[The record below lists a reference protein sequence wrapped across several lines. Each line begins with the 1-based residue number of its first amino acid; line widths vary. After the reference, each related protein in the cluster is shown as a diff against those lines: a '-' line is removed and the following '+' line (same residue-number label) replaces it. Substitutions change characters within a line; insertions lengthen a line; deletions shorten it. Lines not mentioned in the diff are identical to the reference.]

1 MSTVS
6 KPTKTRTEHDLLG
19 DLAVPADAY
28 YGVQTARA
36 LENFHISGVEL
47 RLYPNLIKAFA
58 MVKLAAARA
67 NVDCKQF
74 SKEILKGIEGACKEL
89 IDGKLHDEFRLDV
102 FQGGAGTST
111 NMNANEVIANRALEL
126 MGHKKGEYKYC
137 DPHDHVN
144 CSQSTNDA
152 YPTALHIGMA
162 LGNVELV
169 AAMKELIAAFRTQGE
184 GILEDP
190 QDGAHAAPGRRAD
203 DARPGVRGLRR
214 DALGRGPGARAHS
227 ERPLRDQHGRDG
239 DRHGPERAR
248 RATPRSARRTWRRS
262 RGCRST
268 WPKT

>member
-1 MSTVS
+1 MVASAEGRERESGKERVMPAS
-6 KPTKTRTEHDLLG
+6 SVRIEHDLLG
-19 DLAVPADAY
+19 DLPVPAEAY

-67 NVDCKQF
+67 NHECGQF
-74 SKEILKGIEGACKEL
+74 GKDVLAGMEKACQEIIE
-89 IDGKLHDEFRLDV
+89 GKLHDEFRLDV

-126 MGHKKGEYKYC
+126 MGHAKGEYKHC

-152 YPTALHIGMA
+152 YPTALHLGMV

-169 AAMKELIAAFRTQGE
+169 VEVQELIAAFRAKGKEFSRILKMGRTQ
-184 GILEDP
+184 L
-190 QDGAHAAPGRRAD
+190 QDAVPMTVG
-203 DARPGVRGLRR
+203 
-214 DALGRGPGARAHS
+214 
-227 ERPLRDQHGRDG
+227 Q
-239 DRHGPERAR
+239 
-248 RATPRSARRTWRRS
+248 
-262 RGCRST
+262 
-268 WPKT
+268 